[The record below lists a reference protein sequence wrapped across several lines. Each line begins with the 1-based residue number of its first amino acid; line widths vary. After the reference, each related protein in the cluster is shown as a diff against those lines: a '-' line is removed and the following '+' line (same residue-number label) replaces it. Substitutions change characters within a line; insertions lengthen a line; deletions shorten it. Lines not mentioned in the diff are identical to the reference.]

1 MTTFDNIEK
10 AINNV
15 KNWNQEAGNELHNQ
29 FHHAQNSNW
38 SIADLSEYIK
48 SDNDVADEH
57 YSDEDSQH
65 AEIREI
71 QDSIIN
77 FFGE

>member
-1 MTTFDNIEK
+1 MNNLKQIET

-15 KNWNQEAGNELHNQ
+15 KNWNQEAGNELHAQ

-38 SIADLSEYIK
+38 SRSDLAEYMKSE
-48 SDNDVADEH
+48 SDVAEKY
-57 YSDEDSQH
+57 YSDEDNQH
-65 AEIREI
+65 REIREI

-77 FFGE
+77 FFGS